1 MPSKEAEEETE
12 LRMYER
18 HQRYFAEAK
27 TMGITEWCNLHRQP
41 APFEKQRDI
50 NLFIARYSSD
60 LEVIGYID
68 IFRFIYFAKTIIS
81 IVIK

>member
-1 MPSKEAEEETE
+1 MPSKEAEEESE

-27 TMGITEWCNLHRQP
+27 TMGITEWCNLHRQS

-60 LEVIGYID
+60 LEVPFSCFLFFLFF
-68 IFRFIYFAKTIIS
+68 FRLFLFR
-81 IVIK
+81 

>member
-1 MPSKEAEEETE
+1 MPSKEAEEESE

-27 TMGITEWCNLHRQP
+27 TMGITEWCNLHRSS

-60 LEVIGYID
+60 LEVIYWD
-68 IFRFIYFAKTIIS
+68 FDCL
-81 IVIK
+81 